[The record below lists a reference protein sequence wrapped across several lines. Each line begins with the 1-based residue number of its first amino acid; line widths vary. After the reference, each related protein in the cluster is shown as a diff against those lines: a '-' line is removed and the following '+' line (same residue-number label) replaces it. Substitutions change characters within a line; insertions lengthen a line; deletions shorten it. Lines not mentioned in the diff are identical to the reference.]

1 MAFKGPASSTS
12 SVDAMGNSTV
22 DYVVATDALQTEGN
36 LLTMLCA
43 YDKNSV
49 GARRG
54 SVGSLG
60 VYK

>member
-1 MAFKGPASSTS
+1 MAFKGSASLTS

-36 LLTMLCA
+36 LLTMLGR
-43 YDKNSV
+43 YDKNRF